1 MRHLLD
7 IESLGREE
15 IERLLEVSDA
25 MLEIS
30 QREVKRVPTLRGKT
44 VINLFL
50 EPSTRTRVSFE
61 IAAKRL
67 SADAINVSG
76 EGSSLSKAETIGD
89 MGRNL
94 AAMNADVLVVRHRVA
109 GVPKLLAEHVR
120 VPVVNAGDGA
130 HEHPTQALL
139 DAFTVRQAFGA
150 VEGRVVAI
158 VGDIAHSRVARSDL
172 RAFTRLG
179 AEVRVTGPPTM
190 MPAGIESLGVKPC
203 SSIEEALDGAD
214 VIVMLRIQRERLEGP
229 LFPSVREYSQLFGL
243 DRARLGLARRDAI
256 VLHPGPINRG
266 VEISSEVADSEPSR
280 ILDQVTNGVAVRM
293 AVLYLLAGGRPEL
306 ADAAKRGAAD

>member
-1 MRHLLD
+1 
-7 IESLGREE
+7 
-15 IERLLEVSDA
+15 
-25 MLEIS
+25 
-30 QREVKRVPTLRGKT
+30 
-44 VINLFL
+44 
-50 EPSTRTRVSFE
+50 
-61 IAAKRL
+61 
-67 SADAINVSG
+67 
-76 EGSSLSKAETIGD
+76 
-89 MGRNL
+89 
-94 AAMNADVLVVRHRVA
+94 VRHRVA

-293 AVLYLLAGGRPEL
+293 AVLYLLTGSES
-306 ADAAKRGAAD
+306 